1 MMRGKRVRLLA
12 LGAVIALGVAVYG
25 ASTVAG
31 ATDSV
36 GKVRRAAAFDKKVA
50 MIIAQGGLGDKSYN
64 DLANSGLKQAETKYG
79 FTAQRIQSAD
89 IVSQGA
95 AILQQACA
103 AGFDL
108 VIDLEFSTSDALQKT
123 APSCSKTQWTF
134 LNLPLKAANVTGV
147 VFAEHEGSYLAGAL
161 AALVTQDT
169 SIPGI
174 NARHVIG
181 VIGGTKSTGID
192 KFLVGYTQGARRID
206 KNIKVLV
213 KYSNNF
219 GDPAKGKQIADAMFD
234 QGADIVYQVAGGT
247 GLGIIQ
253 AAKARH
259 RYAIGVDTDQ
269 SYLAP
274 KNVLTSM
281 VKRSDLAVYDSV
293 KMLADGTLGNAVVN
307 LDLKS
312 GGVGLGKIVSSV
324 PKRDIARVNAL
335 KSQIV
340 SGKIKVW
347 DVITQGYPS
356 WFKTG

>member
-1 MMRGKRVRLLA
+1 MRATRVQPRALA
-12 LGAVIALGVAVYG
+12 AAIAVGLIALA
-25 ASTVAG
+25 AATVAG
-31 ATDSV
+31 ATVPPSRSGHD
-36 GKVRRAAAFDKKVA
+36 AALDKKVA

-64 DLANSGLKQAETKYG
+64 DLANAGLKRAEAQYG

-95 AILQQACA
+95 AILQQACTS
-103 AGFDL
+103 GFDL

-123 APSCSKTQWTF
+123 APSCPKTQWTF
-134 LNLPLKAANVTGV
+134 LNLPLKESNITGI

-161 AALVTQDT
+161 AALATQDT

-174 NARHVIG
+174 NAKDTIG

-192 KFLVGYTQGARRID
+192 KFLVGYVQGARAID
-206 KNIKVLV
+206 KQVKVLV

-219 GDPAKGKQIADAMFD
+219 GDPAKGKQIAEAMYD

-253 AAKARH
+253 AAKARN

-281 VKRSDLAVYDSV
+281 VKRSDLAVFDSV
-293 KMLADGTLGNAVVN
+293 QMLANGTLGNKVLT
-307 LDLKS
+307 LDLKA
-312 GGVGLGKIVSSV
+312 GGVGLGKIVSAV
-324 PKRDIARVNAL
+324 PKKDVARVNAL
-335 KSQIV
+335 KAQII

-347 DVITQGYPS
+347 NVITQGYPP
-356 WFKTG
+356 WFKKG

>member
-1 MMRGKRVRLLA
+1 MRRKHVRLLA
-12 LGAVIALGVAVYG
+12 LCAVIAAGVAAYG
-25 ASTVAG
+25 ASTVVG
-31 ATDSV
+31 ATRSPA
-36 GKVRRAAAFDKKVA
+36 RAGQASAFDKKVA

-64 DLANSGLKQAETKYG
+64 DLANAGLKRAEAKYG

-108 VIDLEFSTSDALQKT
+108 VVDLEFSTSDALQKT
-123 APSCSKTQWTF
+123 APSCTSTQWTF
-134 LNLPLKAANVTGV
+134 LNLPLQASNITGI

-161 AALVTQDT
+161 AALATQDT

-174 NARHVIG
+174 NPQHTIG
-181 VIGGTKSTGID
+181 VIGVTKSTGID
-192 KFLVGYTQGARRID
+192 KFLVGYVQGAKRID
-206 KNIKVLV
+206 PTVKVLV

-219 GDPAKGKQIADAMFD
+219 GDPAKGKQIAEAMFD

-247 GLGIIQ
+247 GLGIIE

-293 KMLADGTLGNAVVN
+293 QMLADGTLGNKVVN

-312 GGVGLGKIVSSV
+312 GGVGLGKVVAGV
-324 PKRDIARVNAL
+324 PKRDIAQVKAL
-335 KSQIV
+335 GAQIV
-340 SGKIKVW
+340 SGKIMVW
-347 DVITQGYPS
+347 NVITQGYPP
-356 WFKTG
+356 WFKKA